1 MIFSYH
7 WLKELSG
14 TKKSPERLAEMLM
27 AHSFE
32 VESVAPYE
40 HGLSS
45 VIIGKVLTV
54 EKHPDADRLWVATV
68 ATGKKDIRTIVCG
81 APNLTTGQKVAVALP
96 GAHLPGGIEIKETE
110 LRGVKSSGMICSTKE
125 LGLGSDHTGIL
136 VLSEDAPIGKDFV
149 RYAGLEDTVLDVK
162 ILPDRSC
169 DALSYRG
176 LAREIAALEG
186 SVAPFLSAMKKPIR
200 LRKSTKVP
208 KVSIKTDRS
217 RRYMALLLDHAV
229 MCPSPLAVQTRLIV
243 SGLRPMN
250 VFVDLTNYLMLETGQ
265 PVHAFDADAIPSGGI
280 VVRLARA
287 RERLILLDGTMLT
300 LSKDDIVIAD
310 TKKPLAL
317 AGVMGGKHSGIT
329 DKTKRVVFEIASFD
343 AKSIRRTEKRYR
355 MPTDAAYRYE
365 RGIDTERPGEV
376 AALLAQYTENW
387 GIGQG
392 ISVRDVATKG
402 EKPTLIILEQEKLE
416 SLLGTKIPLFQAVQ
430 YCSWLGLMVKKVPN
444 RPALRV
450 IVPARRPDLRDP
462 EDLIE
467 EIGRLSGYHH
477 IVPKPLTLPA
487 VPPVRDS
494 GKAFERTLKTTLA
507 SMGFDEVMTYSFYG
521 EKSLSQVD
529 LPKAEHLS
537 IANPMNPD
545 QAYLRS
551 SLFPGLYRALTTN
564 AKYFTRFSLFEFGSV
579 HRNEKAG
586 PYEEKKVGLVTFGPA
601 EGSDTATFLR
611 FKARLEALFESV
623 RTKVI
628 WNEMAAGSFPAFRT
642 GRVAHLTTANGSS
655 LGFAGEINHAL
666 SRRLGS
672 GTKAYFAELSVP
684 TLSNHTKEEVVYR
697 DFSRFPLAHRD
708 ISLIGP
714 KTTSFNDIEIVLSEA
729 GKPLLTSYELF
740 DVFETET
747 EKSFALHLS
756 FGSVD
761 RTLSGGAMDQVF
773 AAIVA
778 AAKERLGFRL
788 KM

>member
-14 TKKSPERLAEMLM
+14 TKKTPERLAELLM

-32 VESVAPYE
+32 VESVSPYE

-45 VIIGKVLTV
+45 VTIGKVLTV
-54 EKHPDADRLWVATV
+54 EKHPAADRLRIATV
-68 ATGKKDIRTIVCG
+68 STGKKDVRRIVCG
-81 APNLTTGQKVAVALP
+81 APNLAKGQKVAVALP
-96 GAHLPGGIEIKETE
+96 GAHLPGGIEIKEAE
-110 LRGVKSSGMICSTKE
+110 LRGVKSSGMICSAKE

-136 VLSEDAPIGKDFV
+136 VLPEDAPIGRDFV

-162 ILPDRSC
+162 ILPDRSS
-169 DALSYRG
+169 DALSYQG

-186 SVAPFLSAMKKPIR
+186 GVAPFLTASKKPVR

-208 KVSIKTDRS
+208 KVSIKTERS
-217 RRYMALLLDHAV
+217 RRYMALLLDHAE
-229 MCPSPLAVQTRLIV
+229 MKSSPLAVQVRLVI

-250 VFVDLTNYLMLETGQ
+250 AFVDLTNYLMLETGQ
-265 PVHAFDADAIPSGGI
+265 PVHAFDADAIPAGGI
-280 VVRLARA
+280 VIRLAKP
-287 RERLILLDGTMLT
+287 RERLILLDGTTLA

-355 MPTDAAYRYE
+355 LLTDAAYRYE

-376 AALLAQYTENW
+376 AALLARYADAW

-392 ISVRDVATKG
+392 VAIRDISDKA
-402 EKPTLIILEQEKLE
+402 EKPVVIILEQAELE

-430 YCSWLGLMVKKVPN
+430 FCSWLGLAVKKVPN
-444 RPALRV
+444 RPALKV
-450 IVPARRPDLRDP
+450 IVPARRPDLRAP

-477 IVPKPLTLPA
+477 IVPKPLALPA
-487 VPPVRDS
+487 VPPLRDADT
-494 GKAFERTLKTTLA
+494 AFERTLKTMLA
-507 SMGFDEVMTYSFYG
+507 AMGFDEVMTYSFYG
-521 EKSLSQVD
+521 EKSLPLVSLSKED
-529 LPKAEHLS
+529 HLS

-551 SLFPGLYRALTTN
+551 SLFPGLYRALATN
-564 AKYFTRFSLFEFGSV
+564 AKYFTHFSLFEFGSV
-579 HRNEKAG
+579 HRNEQTG
-586 PYEEKKVGLVTFGPA
+586 PHEEKRVGLVMFGPA
-601 EGSDTATFLR
+601 EESDTAMFLR
-611 FKARLEALFESV
+611 FKARLEALFGSI
-623 RTKVI
+623 RTKVT
-628 WNEMAAGSFPAFRT
+628 WNEMATGSFSAFRS
-642 GRVAHLTTANGSS
+642 GRVAHLSSADGAS
-655 LGFAGEINHAL
+655 LGYAGEINHEL

-672 GTKAYFAELSVP
+672 GTKAYFAELSVAV
-684 TLSNHTKEEVVYR
+684 LANHAREEVIYR

-714 KTTSFNDIEIVLSEA
+714 KEVSFNDIEIVLSEA
-729 GKPLLTSYELF
+729 GKPLLVSYELF

-756 FGSVD
+756 FGSSD
-761 RTLSGGAMDQVF
+761 RTLSGDEMDETF
-773 AAIVA
+773 GRIVE